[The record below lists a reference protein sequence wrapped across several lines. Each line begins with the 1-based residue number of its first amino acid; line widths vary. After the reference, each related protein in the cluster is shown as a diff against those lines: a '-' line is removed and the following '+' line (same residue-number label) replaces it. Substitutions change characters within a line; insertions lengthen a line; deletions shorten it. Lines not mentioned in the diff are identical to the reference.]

1 LKKDRIVI
9 FFR

>member
-1 LKKDRIVI
+1 LVI